1 MRWGRVAVVVAVLSL
16 GRTVTGM
23 AAPEDAITP
32 IDQYT
37 TAKAKALAGAY
48 QSQLLQFSDYVYH
61 CLPWIGVVKNGIGF
75 RQPVGAEA
83 DDRYLSV
90 WISIDQKTDGPFGDL
105 PLDGRVSAMF
115 SRYGVD
121 MLRRE
126 AQLDGVASDANVKG
140 FSVVLSWLKPA
151 SSGGGKTPLM
161 ETLALFID
169 KSSLAEFLAKRL
181 LPPEFTSRATF
192 NVFEGKERVGRVALD
207 VWEDNFNSTFKLP
220 NYVLAP
226 GKKC

>member
-1 MRWGRVAVVVAVLSL
+1 MRWGRIAVVVAVLSL

-37 TAKAKALAGAY
+37 TAKARALATAY

-75 RQPVGAEA
+75 RQPLGAEA
-83 DDRYLSV
+83 DDRYLSI
-90 WISIDQKTDGPFGDL
+90 WISIDQNTDGPFGQL
-105 PLDGRVSAMF
+105 PLNARVSAMF

-121 MLRRE
+121 MLRRMT
-126 AQLDGVASDANVKG
+126 QLGGIASDANVQG

-151 SSGGGKTPLM
+151 TSGGGKTPLM
-161 ETLALFID
+161 ESLALFID
-169 KSSLAEFLAKRL
+169 KPSLAEFLAKRL
-181 LPPEFTSRATF
+181 SAPEFTSRAVF
-192 NVFEGKERVGRVALD
+192 NVFEGKERVGRVPLD